1 MKCAVKEILP
11 LVTYDYLALQIQTS
25 FLTPQYVIHHRYF
38 LFLSTDT
45 VVVSQITASP
55 EKQQC

>member
-1 MKCAVKEILP
+1 MKEILP
-11 LVTYDYLALQIQTS
+11 LVTSDYLASQIEKS

-38 LFLSTDT
+38 LFLSTDM

-55 EKQQC
+55 EKQRH